1 MKIVRIFEPPTLP
14 RHVGSFPSSLCV
26 VWEELGC
33 FVAVPPPQKKKTRIK
48 HTYQKWT
55 SVVWGWVCWWNLRLW
70 GLSLGHFKSSKEF
83 YELTQLLRP
92 FVGGEVPLA
101 QRKSKNIQ
109 ERPPDTFRGTTH
121 RVLRLPRGCGQYG
134 PQLKF
139 QTSEQSG
146 TEWRVQESDSLCFL
160 SRQMDQM
167 RNSQFN
173 WFA

>member
-1 MKIVRIFEPPTLP
+1 M
-14 RHVGSFPSSLCV
+14 
-26 VWEELGC
+26 
-33 FVAVPPPQKKKTRIK
+33 
-48 HTYQKWT
+48 
-55 SVVWGWVCWWNLRLW
+55 
-70 GLSLGHFKSSKEF
+70 GHFKSSKEF

-173 WFA
+173 WFAKIFLFVPTKCRQEAGNMSTSALQLYFTKHGWPLAFAQS